1 VVGAETPTRFN
12 NKNKEIAMP
21 QYYAI
26 LDNGQSKP
34 KGAGMPR
41 RNQNK
46 TYGTKK
52 VNYRMREGSNYYG
65 DVTAGKKNASYS
77 KAEDAR
83 LAGKGR
89 AKNNKAE
96 DARLAR
102 GKKTSG
108 RTADSRARGGA
119 RTSGR
124 TADRRAGS
132 PRTSGR
138 GRM

>member
-1 VVGAETPTRFN
+1 
-12 NKNKEIAMP
+12 MP

-41 RNQNK
+41 RNQNINRQ
-46 TYGTKK
+46 GAKK

-65 DVTAGKKNASYS
+65 DVTAGKKQASYS

-96 DARLAR
+96 DSRLA
-102 GKKTSG
+102 GKKPKAKTSG
-108 RTADSRARGGA
+108 RTADSRTGRGGSTRAEDMRNA
-119 RTSGR
+119 RKAPNKNYVRG
-124 TADRRAGS
+124 ARR
-132 PRTSGR
+132 
-138 GRM
+138 